1 MCNERNSSNHS
12 ICYTTWTYEVHA
24 FKNKNKRK
32 SLRYIFVYHFIFY
45 MFFRICNFRI
55 TETRLR
61 HSLWWERDEL
71 INHSKYIIGS
81 GRKQPPLFY
90 NKSFLNFCNIHWKIP
105 VLECLCNKELYSN
118 FNKKRLQHSCFLLN
132 IAEYLGKSV
141 NGCFNQMLF
150 RHNLKQSGF
159 AQALLLKF
167 LFQNK
172 NIKIISKSVSLEET
186 YFKILIYIMFI

>member
-1 MCNERNSSNHS
+1 MCNERNSSNHR

-90 NKSFLNFCNIHWKIP
+90 NKSF
-105 VLECLCNKELYSN
+105 
-118 FNKKRLQHSCFLLN
+118 
-132 IAEYLGKSV
+132 
-141 NGCFNQMLF
+141 
-150 RHNLKQSGF
+150 
-159 AQALLLKF
+159 
-167 LFQNK
+167 
-172 NIKIISKSVSLEET
+172 
-186 YFKILIYIMFI
+186 FKIFAIFTEKYPCWSVFVIKNFKATLIKRDSNTVVFFWILRNI